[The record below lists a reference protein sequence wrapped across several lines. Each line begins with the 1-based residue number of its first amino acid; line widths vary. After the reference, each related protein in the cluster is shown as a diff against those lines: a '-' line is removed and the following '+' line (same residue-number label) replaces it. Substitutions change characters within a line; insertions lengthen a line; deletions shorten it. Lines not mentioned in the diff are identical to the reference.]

1 MGSLLTF
8 LAKQTELETLDM
20 HDNDLSPAQKDQI
33 RQVVARNAPNCVI
46 EFLSMKE
53 EEGQE
58 DSQQEEPD

>member
-1 MGSLLTF
+1 MLTF

-46 EFLSMKE
+46 EFLSMNE

-58 DSQQEEPD
+58 DEQQEEPD